1 MPDRT
6 AALPNHSPRLA
17 LRSAPR
23 LASRSAPR
31 RKRRRHAAALA
42 CSLLGLTA
50 LTACGG
56 SSSSSSS
63 SSAASTPGRP
73 VTITFWGWTR
83 GSQQVADAF
92 NASHHDVHVVFE
104 QIPSGNAGGYAKISN
119 AVKAGNEPDVFNVEY
134 PMLPEYVSQGA
145 VQDLTSRISGLTS
158 KFTPQ
163 SVQLTTFAGKDW
175 ALPLDADPQV
185 FFYRKDVFTKY
196 GIQVPTTWDQF
207 RTAAQK
213 LKAADPAARLAT
225 FFSDDPS
232 TLEAMAWQAGAAWFG
247 TSGDAWK
254 VGLRDAP
261 TQKVAAYWQ
270 SLIADDLVRVQP
282 YSSQA
287 WSASLQ
293 NSQTVGYLGA
303 AWSAGA
309 LKSAEPTQAGDWAV
323 APIPSWDG
331 NPAGGMLG
339 GSVFVVGKDSKN
351 VAAAVEFSQ
360 WATTTPQGMQA
371 RIASGI
377 SSVYPADP
385 ALVPTAKQAFN
396 TTFYGGQDIF
406 SVFSDASAA
415 IKPGWSWGPSM
426 GVTNSAIKN
435 AFSALTGS
443 GTIDQAL
450 RAGQDATVSDLKA
463 RGVQV
468 VGP

>member
-1 MPDRT
+1 MPDRN
-6 AALPNHSPRLA
+6 AALPNHDPRLA
-17 LRSAPR
+17 PR
-23 LASRSAPR
+23 GAARSAPR
-31 RKRRRHAAALA
+31 RARRRAAALA
-42 CSLLGLTA
+42 CAMLSLTA

-56 SSSSSSS
+56 SSSSSS
-63 SSAASTPGRP
+63 AASTTGRP

-92 NASHHDVHVVFE
+92 NASHQDVHVVFE

-158 KFTPQ
+158 KFTAQ
-163 SVQLTTFAGKDW
+163 SVQLTTFAGKNW

-185 FFYRKDVFTKY
+185 FYYRKDVFTKY

-232 TLEAMAWQAGAAWFG
+232 TLEAMAWQAGAGWFG

-254 VGLRDAP
+254 VDLRDAA
-261 TQKVAAYWQ
+261 TEKVAAYWQ

-293 NSQTVGYLGA
+293 NNQTVGYLGA

-309 LKSAEPTQAGDWAV
+309 LKSAQPTQAGDWAV

-331 NPAGGMLG
+331 SPAGGMLG
-339 GSVFVVGKDSKN
+339 GSVFVVGKHSKN

-360 WATTTPQGMQA
+360 WATTTPEGMQA

-385 ALVPTAKQAFN
+385 ALVPAAKKAFT

-415 IKPGWSWGPSM
+415 IKPGWTWGPSM
-426 GVTNSAIKN
+426 GVTNNAVKN
-435 AFSALTGS
+435 AFGALTGG